1 MKSVYMGPQN
11 THILIFVANVLFLYV
26 FKEQNLPYIAGT
38 YQIVWLSYDQNQ
50 SAVLSPRILSV
61 SVSHTHSSS
70 PLGHHCDILPIV
82 NLSQNKF
89 EVLSKLKFRT
99 LDLRV
104 SLGSLNQVVSVEMEQ

>member
-50 SAVLSPRILSV
+50 SAVLRPRILCLCLCL
-61 SVSHTHSSS
+61 SHAFLLSSGS
-70 PLGHHCDILPIV
+70 
-82 NLSQNKF
+82 S
-89 EVLSKLKFRT
+89 
-99 LDLRV
+99 LRHFTYC
-104 SLGSLNQVVSVEMEQ
+104 